1 MTLAELKTKLKTSG
15 LPVAYR
21 KWPVASPDDP
31 NSGPP
36 PLPYLIYYEDGVDTL
51 KADGAVYYKI
61 HHITVDLYSKEKDQ
75 AAEAALEQAFDGLGW
90 MKTFEEYLDSEHM
103 MMCSYDLT
111 I

>member
-21 KWPVASPDDP
+21 QWPVASPDDP

-51 KADGAVYYKI
+51 KADGVVY
-61 HHITVDLYSKEKDQ
+61 
-75 AAEAALEQAFDGLGW
+75 
-90 MKTFEEYLDSEHM
+90 
-103 MMCSYDLT
+103 
-111 I
+111 